1 MVRPRPAPAPPGA
14 VAMTWQNLDVIILLL
29 SDATQCASFVEQKL
43 ERKTDGF
50 LVCRLQIHLPAFLL
64 INDLRKL

>member
-1 MVRPRPAPAPPGA
+1 
-14 VAMTWQNLDVIILLL
+14 MTWQNLDVIILLL